1 MFSRTVLTFLLVAAI
16 AGGQTRERG
25 KFSLQGEPA
34 TLVGIDVPGKN
45 MLIAFGG
52 GTICVFSAEQKIVS
66 LYTFSIHK
74 KAVTGAGF
82 LPDGK
87 KFITCSLDG
96 TLRLWDT
103 EEARKHHKTMEDSKG
118 DGKPEVP
125 KPLLSVS
132 AHSGYGV
139 NCLSISPDG
148 KQVATGAVDGTIKIW
163 DTANLKQV
171 VSLAAAHTGGVKA
184 VQYSPDG
191 KVLASGDTDKTAK
204 LWDATQEKPTLLHKT
219 DAHVGPV
226 NAVAFSAD
234 GKQLATGSGVA
245 KKSGLVQV
253 WDVATAKLAYKLEG
267 HEDVVTAVLFH
278 PKTEHLA
285 SGCADKKIRV
295 WNLKDKM
302 VEYTDEHAEPIR
314 NLVITTD
321 GTRFGSCSDKL
332 VRWWAGFGK

>member
-1 MFSRTVLTFLLVAAI
+1 MFTRVVLSFLLAGAVAY
-16 AGGQTRERG
+16 GQTRERG
-25 KFSLQGEPA
+25 KFSIQGEA
-34 TLVGIDVPGKN
+34 A
-45 MLIAFGG
+45 MLMAVDPQTKFVLIGFSAGSV
-52 GTICVFSAEQKIVS
+52 CVFPADQRIVN

-82 LPDGK
+82 LPDAK
-87 KFITCSLDG
+87 KFVTCSLEG

-103 EEARKHHKTMEDSKG
+103 EAARKHHKAMEDSNG
-118 DGKPEVP
+118 DGKPEIP

-139 NCLSISPDG
+139 TCLSVSPDG
-148 KQVATGAVDGTIKIW
+148 KQVATGATDGTVKIW
-163 DTANLKQV
+163 DAETLKQLA
-171 VSLAAAHTGGVKA
+171 SLAGTHPGGMRT

-191 KVLASGDTDKTAK
+191 KVLASGGVDKSAK
-204 LWDATQEKPTLLHKT
+204 LWDASEVKPALLHKIEG
-219 DAHVGPV
+219 HVGTV

-234 GKQLATGSGVA
+234 GKRLATGSGIA

-253 WDVATAKLAYKLEG
+253 WDVATAKLAFKLEG
-267 HEDVVTAVLFH
+267 HEDVVTCILFH

-302 VEYTDEHAEPIR
+302 VEYTDEHGEGLR
-314 NLVITTD
+314 NMLITPD
-321 GTRFGSCSDKL
+321 GTRFGTCSDRT